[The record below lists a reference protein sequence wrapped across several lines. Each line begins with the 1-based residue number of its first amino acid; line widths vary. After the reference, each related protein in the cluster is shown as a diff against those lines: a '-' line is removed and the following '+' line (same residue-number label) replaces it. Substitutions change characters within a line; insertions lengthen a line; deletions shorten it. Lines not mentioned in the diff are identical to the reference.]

1 MMKEAKFLVAGNGE
15 KIFVPPAPEGL
26 PELSELVSERVVSE
40 TVSEEDYEALSDPTR
55 LDFRVYSYAEGYLKN
70 RVYLPTELDYRL
82 LNLHRKET
90 FDRGLRVRVD
100 YFGQYEKGQEN
111 PFRELVVSEHHSYQY
126 MPYRMIPTEREILI
140 EWLRNDGTIGCTKPK
155 NRHFLGTEG
164 AKVHEKRKAA
174 NVMNLKAVIY
184 GFFVQAL
191 GESQGLSRVNILFGY
206 LFQGIETYVKG
217 HEGFLIDAIRDYDEE
232 VFDYPFAEE
241 VTLRQYLISELDIPK
256 FIPEA

>member
-1 MMKEAKFLVAGNGE
+1 MPKVQFLVTPEGE
-15 KIFVPPAPEGL
+15 KIYVHEPPAALEPGPDEQL
-26 PELSELVSERVVSE
+26 ITE
-40 TVSEEDYEALSDPTR
+40 TISQAEYEALSDPTR

-100 YFGQYEKGQEN
+100 YFGHYEQGEEN

-140 EWLRNDGTIGCTKPK
+140 EWLRNDGSVGCTKTK
-155 NRHFLGTEG
+155 TRHFLGTEG
-164 AKVHEKRKAA
+164 AKVHEKRKQA
-174 NVMNLKAVIY
+174 NVMNLKAIIF
-184 GFFVQAL
+184 GFFTQAL
-191 GESQGLSRVNILFGY
+191 GADQGLSRVNMLFGY
-206 LFQGIETYVKG
+206 LFQPIETYTKG
-217 HEGFLIDAIRDYDEE
+217 HEGFLIDAIAAYDEE
-232 VFDYPFAEE
+232 VFDYPIAQG
-241 VTLRQYLISELDIPK
+241 VSLRQYLISELDIPK